1 MRRLRWTDRGRWVS
15 SQPQWPTLC
24 LERVKERCSERSW
37 DKTTLS
43 MCGMEWESSKR
54 NGGVSLEETERM
66 ISVAYSLD
74 DETMISIWIGTLI
87 ILQRSSDSNTRT
99 SICGLLRDRFQTQ
112 SVMSVINQLASWR
125 TVLQETSLPTSH
137 EIHDR
142 SSTYRIRVP
151 TSLRARRINT
161 TMNYKLR
168 LETTNSDEWVN
179 SIDWKR
185 KRSRSC
191 RQVSME
197 PFLVEWCNLSKVH
210 HSSQP
215 WTIQRHRSSNLRP
228 EGIKEA
234 LSTWCHGVF
243 LSKIDENNS
252 GRNGS
257 RNWKNLS

>member
-1 MRRLRWTDRGRWVS
+1 
-15 SQPQWPTLC
+15 
-24 LERVKERCSERSW
+24 
-37 DKTTLS
+37 
-43 MCGMEWESSKR
+43 
-54 NGGVSLEETERM
+54 M
-66 ISVAYSLD
+66 ISVVYSLD
-74 DETMISIWIGTLI
+74 DETMISIWISTQI
-87 ILQRSSDSNTRT
+87 TLQRSSDSNTRT

-125 TVLQETSLPTSH
+125 IVQQGTSLLTSH
-137 EIHDR
+137 EIQGL
-142 SSTYRIRVP
+142 SSTYRTRVP

-161 TMNYKLR
+161 TMNCKLR
-168 LETTNSDEWVN
+168 SETMNSDEWVN

-185 KRSRSC
+185 KKSRSC
-191 RQVSME
+191 RQASME

-215 WTIQRHRSSNLRP
+215 WIILKHKNSNLRL

-234 LSTWCHGVF
+234 LWIWCHGV
-243 LSKIDENNS
+243 LVSKIDENSS